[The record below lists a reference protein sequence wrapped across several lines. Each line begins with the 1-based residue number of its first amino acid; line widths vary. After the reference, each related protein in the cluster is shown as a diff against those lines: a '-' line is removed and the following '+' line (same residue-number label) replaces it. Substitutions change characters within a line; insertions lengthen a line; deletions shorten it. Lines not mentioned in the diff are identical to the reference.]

1 MATKKPVMKRN
12 RGGSTLKT
20 IKLIDEVTPELVQ
33 IMLKHARNVADAK
46 LSASSAEFLLK
57 HNANLQEGKDKT
69 DMQKLL
75 INFKL
80 QASQGGGQQQQNMVP
95 QINFNEIQE
104 V

>member
-1 MATKKPVMKRN
+1 MATKPVMKRN
-12 RGGSTLKT
+12 RGSSTLKT

-33 IMLKHARNVADAK
+33 IMLKHARGDDAK
-46 LSASSAEFLLK
+46 LSASAAEFLLK
-57 HNANLQEGKDKT
+57 HSANLADNKDKT

-80 QASQGGGQQQQNMVP
+80 QASQHGGGQQQNVVP

-104 V
+104 C

>member
-1 MATKKPVMKRN
+1 MGKPVLRRN
-12 RGGSTLKT
+12 RANSTLKT

-57 HNANLQEGKDKT
+57 HSASLSDNKDKT

-80 QASQGGGQQQQNMVP
+80 QASTGGGQQQQSNVP
-95 QINFNEIQE
+95 LINFNEIQE

>member
-1 MATKKPVMKRN
+1 MGKPVLKRN
-12 RGGSTLKT
+12 RASSTLKT

-33 IMLKHARNVADAK
+33 IMLKHARNIADAK

-57 HNANLQEGKDKT
+57 HSANLADNKDKT

-80 QASQGGGQQQQNMVP
+80 ASANGGGQQQQSNVP
-95 QINFNEIQE
+95 VIQFDVIQSVE
-104 V
+104 